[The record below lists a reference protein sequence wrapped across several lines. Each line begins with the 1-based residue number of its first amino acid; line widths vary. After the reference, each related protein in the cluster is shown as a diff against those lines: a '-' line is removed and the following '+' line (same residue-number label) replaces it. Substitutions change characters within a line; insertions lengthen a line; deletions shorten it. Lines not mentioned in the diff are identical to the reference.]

1 MKVEKGEKVDWA
13 QIIYNSLCSELD
25 WWYKHVKEN
34 KGDQKETC
42 QLALILAK
50 IFNYMFVHQKENP
63 QAKVKRTREEMHATL
78 ENRKKVIKKSPINA
92 LKRKNKAEKC
102 GAS

>member
-1 MKVEKGEKVDWA
+1 MKVEKVDRA

-25 WWYKHVKEN
+25 WWYKYVKEN
-34 KGDQKETC
+34 KEDQKETC

-63 QAKVKRTREEMHATL
+63 QAKVKRTREEMQAAL
-78 ENRKKVIKKSPINA
+78 ENRKKVIKKSPRND
-92 LKRKNKAEKC
+92 LKRKNKVEKC

>member
-1 MKVEKGEKVDWA
+1 
-13 QIIYNSLCSELD
+13 
-25 WWYKHVKEN
+25 
-34 KGDQKETC
+34 
-42 QLALILAK
+42 
-50 IFNYMFVHQKENP
+50 
-63 QAKVKRTREEMHATL
+63 MHATL